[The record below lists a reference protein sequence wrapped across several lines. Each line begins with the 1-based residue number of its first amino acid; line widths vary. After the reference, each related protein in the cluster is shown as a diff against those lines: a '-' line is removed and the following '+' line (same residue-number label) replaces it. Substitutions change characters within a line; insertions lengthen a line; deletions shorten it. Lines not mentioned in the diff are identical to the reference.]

1 MTKSIAKLSA
11 QGHSQLEQ
19 FGARIKAARL
29 RRNLPQA
36 LVAERAGVSIMTYRS
51 AEAGAPGCA
60 LGTYMVILEVL
71 GLSADLNLVAKEDPL
86 GRNLQDSALNVRAT
100 PRSPARI
107 RSRVNKAFWPVFEA
121 PHPFFENNK
130 SELTKSS
137 LKTEKTVSNAVTL
150 DDLVSLLVKPAPKK
164 D

>member
-60 LGTYMVILEVL
+60 LGTYMAILEVL
-71 GLSADLNLVAKEDPL
+71 GLSADLNLVAKEIPW
-86 GRNLQDSALNVRAT
+86 GA
-100 PRSPARI
+100 I
-107 RSRVNKAFWPVFEA
+107 C
-121 PHPFFENNK
+121 
-130 SELTKSS
+130 
-137 LKTEKTVSNAVTL
+137 KTVHSTFGQPRVAL
-150 DDLVSLLVKPAPKK
+150 HESAHA
-164 D
+164 